1 MSKIDDVDDLIYA
14 DGSPHWKGPSIQE
27 KYHTHQSL
35 VLLREPYSRGC
46 TWIDIHIC
54 SGDFGLTYFQSLPL
68 IAGWSTSSKSV
79 QLSSATNHC
88 LVSYLISLSFCFL
101 QVLYKFLEYFSKFDW
116 DKYCISLSGPVCRSS
131 LPEIVG
137 KHLGLSLSKFE
148 MLIASLK
155 LFKEVMI

>member
-1 MSKIDDVDDLIYA
+1 MRKIDDVDDLIYA

-88 LVSYLISLSFCFL
+88 LVSYLI
-101 QVLYKFLEYFSKFDW
+101 
-116 DKYCISLSGPVCRSS
+116 
-131 LPEIVG
+131 
-137 KHLGLSLSKFE
+137 H
-148 MLIASLK
+148 
-155 LFKEVMI
+155 